1 MGGGA
6 RAGATFGRCG
16 NLKIR
21 TISGAPPVGFAGIP
35 VELSG
40 SLPFFF
46 LRFQGAPQS
55 PSLDV
60 LVQCFINILD
70 CPSTEAY
77 DRLMSYVKS
86 LRSNPA

>member
-1 MGGGA
+1 M
-6 RAGATFGRCG
+6 RCG
-16 NLKIR
+16 ILKIR
-21 TISGAPPVGFAGIP
+21 TVSDAPRVGFAGIV

-40 SLPFFF
+40 SLFFF
-46 LRFQGAPQS
+46 LRFQGAPHS

-86 LRSNPA
+86 LLSSPA